1 MILMDLEVARRLYRG
16 HNEHN
21 FRELPA
27 NVTHPYDL
35 LPVGVAIALVS
46 DWILADKRCQRT
58 FGETSIL
65 NAFAETEYFCLQLPQ
80 KKCGKFKSEF
90 FFREKARKRKNAIQE
105 IMDRV
110 GNPNFDQVN
119 DKIKTARG
127 YLLISHTV
135 TDECLV

>member
-16 HNEHN
+16 HNKHN

-65 NAFAETEYFCLQLPQ
+65 NAFAETEYFQ
-80 KKCGKFKSEF
+80 KCNY
-90 FFREKARKRKNAIQE
+90 RKKNAESSNRSSFSEKMQGRENSSINLQ
-105 IMDRV
+105 IFCSPRL
-110 GNPNFDQVN
+110 
-119 DKIKTARG
+119 T
-127 YLLISHTV
+127 LLQK
-135 TDECLV
+135 